1 MTNALK
7 DLRNLVPLSQAGFAQ
22 EMGVPLRTYED
33 LEAGRSQVRA
43 VHINAA
49 IWAVI
54 KTAAREDV
62 ATIVLP
68 NDIQAV
74 VQAIA
79 ARVPVAPAGKR
90 PAMQVTIKNATPM
103 FKIGGINDTE
113 PFIGIEH
120 GDGDDLSMFKKN
132 IRLRFRH
139 GTTEEQARRIKEI
152 LEENIVGIDEF

>member
-33 LEAGRSQVRA
+33 LETGKTQVRQ

-54 KTAAREDV
+54 KTAAREDI

-68 NDIQAV
+68 DDIKEV
-74 VQAIA
+74 IRAIA
-79 ARVPVAPAGKR
+79 ARLPQPGSK
-90 PAMQVTIKNATPM
+90 PH
-103 FKIGGINDTE
+103 D
-113 PFIGIEH
+113 
-120 GDGDDLSMFKKN
+120 
-132 IRLRFRH
+132 
-139 GTTEEQARRIKEI
+139 
-152 LEENIVGIDEF
+152 